1 MQLYCSE
8 SAVQQIRASPSF
20 ITESS
25 VTEYQALQDFVSNV
39 SNGCS
44 QVEDGVGSQALQLVS
59 FLDTVRDKTWT
70 DMKGVL
76 SA

>member
-1 MQLYCSE
+1 MQLYYSE
-8 SAVQQIRASPSF
+8 SAVQQIRASSSF

-25 VTEYQALQDFVSNV
+25 VAEYQALQDFVSNV
-39 SNGCS
+39 SKRCL
-44 QVEDGVGSQALQLVS
+44 QVEDGGGPQALQLVS
-59 FLDTVRDKTWT
+59 FLNTVRDKTWT